1 MPSQE
6 ENLTTLSEIEQTKD
20 ESTMVA
26 VATRPTPS
34 PAPVEKELSSQR
46 PARWLGNAFKINL
59 KNFRPGGISLRK
71 FSITEAVL
79 LLVAGYLASRGLGL
93 VRQII
98 FNTLFGT
105 GPEANAYYAAY
116 RLPETLFELM
126 AGGALSHALIPVF
139 ISYENDHGRREVWR
153 LASLVFNV
161 LLVALTIL
169 LLIAEFV
176 APVFV
181 SRLLVPGYSP
191 AEQALTTSLTR
202 VMLVQPLLLG
212 VGTVFTAILNSKR
225 QFLLPAISL
234 AVYNVGLIGGLLC
247 SLAIPGLGIY
257 GPTYGVIAAALCQ
270 FVVMMPGLVKQGVR
284 YSFNWNLKEPGLRDV
299 LRLLGPNVLSVA
311 IASTGFIVD
320 TAFISF
326 MPDKA
331 SLAAQRNAHLLFSLP
346 QTLVAQAIGTAAL
359 PLLAAL
365 ALSGR
370 YVRFRENVVKV
381 IAGSVVL
388 SILASLFLYVL
399 GKPLI
404 HLFFQH
410 GAFGKHSSAVTGTA
424 LMGYAVALPGIT
436 AATLLAVVF
445 YAMKDA
451 WTPLGTNI
459 VALVIRWSLVA
470 FLVRTLTG
478 THVILSVPLAAAG
491 AGYGEAIL
499 LGTILYFRMRKKTLT
514 DKGMQRLERR
524 RSGVKA
530 EISEPISMPVQLP
543 EMDEADITAPEVVE
557 ETELTTLAELFLSPE
572 DDATANDVPD
582 EPQER
587 TQKIAPAEPEP
598 EVPIVEPEIV
608 AQMPTLYVPEVDETV
623 EAPESIADASVP
635 VQLETEPSGRTSEQT
650 VAQESPVVE
659 ATESADTSAPAKP
672 KSTAKRSPNGSAR
685 NGSTGSGSTKR
696 KPSPNKSAQ
705 KRKKQG

>member
-1 MPSQE
+1 M
-6 ENLTTLSEIEQTKD
+6 SETEQTKD
-20 ESTMVA
+20 QSTMVA

-34 PAPVEKELSSQR
+34 SAPDEHEVPSQR
-46 PARWLGNAFKINL
+46 PARLLGNAFKINL
-59 KNFRPGGISLRK
+59 NNFRPGGIALRK
-71 FSITEAVL
+71 FSITEAVIL
-79 LLVAGYLASRGLGL
+79 LIAGYLASRGLGL
-93 VRQII
+93 VRQTI
-98 FNTLFGT
+98 FNALFGT

-139 ISYENDHGRREVWR
+139 ISHEKDNGRREVWR
-153 LASLVFNV
+153 LASLVFNF
-161 LLVALTIL
+161 LLVALTL
-169 LLIAEFV
+169 LLIIAEFV
-176 APVFV
+176 APTFV

-212 VGTVFTAILNSKR
+212 IGTVFTALLNSKR

-234 AVYNVGLIGGLLC
+234 AVYNVGLIGGLLFT
-247 SLAIPGLGIY
+247 LAIPSLGIY

-270 FVVMMPGLVKQGVR
+270 VVVMLPGLIRQGVR
-284 YSFNWNLKEPGLRDV
+284 YSFVWNFNDPGLRDV

-320 TAFISF
+320 TAFISY

-331 SLAAQRNAHLLFSLP
+331 SIAAQRNAHLLFSLP
-346 QTLVAQAIGTAAL
+346 QTLVAQGIGTAAL
-359 PLLAAL
+359 PLLAIFVL
-365 ALSGR
+365 GGH
-370 YVRFRENVVKV
+370 YIRFRENVVKL

-404 HLFFQH
+404 HILFQH
-410 GAFGKHSSAVTGTA
+410 GAFGKHSAAVTGTA

-451 WTPLGTNI
+451 WTPLATNI

-470 FLVRTLTG
+470 FLTRTLTG

-491 AGYGEAIL
+491 AGYGETLL
-499 LGTILYFRMRKKTLT
+499 LGIILYFRLRAKSRE

-524 RSGVKA
+524 RNAVNVVNAVKDVK
-530 EISEPISMPVQLP
+530 SEVAPMPVQLP
-543 EMDEADITAPEVVE
+543 EVDRADVSALESVE
-557 ETELTTLAELFLSPE
+557 ETELTTLAELFMSPE
-572 DDATANDVPD
+572 EHTDAPETPTVPREPDNNPQEIAPVDVP
-582 EPQER
+582 
-587 TQKIAPAEPEP
+587 AL
-598 EVPIVEPEIV
+598 
-608 AQMPTLYVPEVDETV
+608 PT
-623 EAPESIADASVP
+623 
-635 VQLETEPSGRTSEQT
+635 
-650 VAQESPVVE
+650 
-659 ATESADTSAPAKP
+659 KP
-672 KSTAKRSPNGSAR
+672 KPAARRSTHGQGNGTS
-685 NGSTGSGSTKR
+685 KR
-696 KPSPNKSAQ
+696 KPSQNKSSQ
-705 KRKKQG
+705 KRKK